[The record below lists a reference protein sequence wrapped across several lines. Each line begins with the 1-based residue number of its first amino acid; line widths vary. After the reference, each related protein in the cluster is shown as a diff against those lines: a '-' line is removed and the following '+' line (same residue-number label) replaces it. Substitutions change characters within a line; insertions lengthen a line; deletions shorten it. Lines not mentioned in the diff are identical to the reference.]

1 MLFYEFM
8 LSMNLY
14 FVKALMGSDELT
26 GIYSAAS
33 TVSRIP
39 YYLFFFMTIILLP
52 KISELIANKKKE
64 QTQKLLSNAFKYLF
78 LILVPTTLL
87 LSLFSESAIRFF
99 YGSRY
104 TSAGSI
110 MSILIFGFSF
120 LTIFYIITFVLNGS
134 GKNRFPVATAITGTL
149 LNGVLNWILI
159 KKMGL
164 LGSAWATTITAFIIM
179 LWALIYANFK
189 IVKFI
194 NIKAISKY
202 LLASVLVYL
211 IGFFVFGQ
219 GRFIFILWIIVL
231 MSIYFA
237 IMWLLKEIGHKDL
250 DYLINSFKK

>member
-1 MLFYEFM
+1 
-8 LSMNLY
+8 
-14 FVKALMGSDELT
+14 
-26 GIYSAAS
+26 
-33 TVSRIP
+33 
-39 YYLFFFMTIILLP
+39 
-52 KISELIANKKKE
+52 
-64 QTQKLLSNAFKYLF
+64 
-78 LILVPTTLL
+78 
-87 LSLFSESAIRFF
+87 
-99 YGSRY
+99 
-104 TSAGSI
+104 
-110 MSILIFGFSF
+110 
-120 LTIFYIITFVLNGS
+120 
-134 GKNRFPVATAITGTL
+134 
-149 LNGVLNWILI
+149 
-159 KKMGL
+159 MGL

-237 IMWLLKEIGHKDL
+237 IMWLLKEIERKDL